1 MTAGKLQRWALFLT
15 EFDYEIIHIKG
26 STNSVADVLSRLPL
40 AGKGEEDNEEY
51 LKFIERSC
59 PIDACCIRVE
69 IKKDSILS
77 KILNFVTE
85 GFPTE
90 VMYKDMIPYF
100 IK

>member
-1 MTAGKLQRWALFLT
+1 MFNLGDNNCTKAFTIKLL
-15 EFDYEIIHIKG
+15 
-26 STNSVADVLSRLPL
+26 V
-40 AGKGEEDNEEY
+40 
-51 LKFIERSC
+51 FIESSC

-90 VMYKDMIPYF
+90 VMDKDMIPYF
-100 IK
+100 RKQSEL